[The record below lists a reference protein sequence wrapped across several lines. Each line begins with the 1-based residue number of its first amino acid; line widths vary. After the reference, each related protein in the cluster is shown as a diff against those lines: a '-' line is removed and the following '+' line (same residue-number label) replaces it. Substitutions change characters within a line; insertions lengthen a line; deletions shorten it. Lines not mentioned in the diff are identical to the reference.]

1 MSNELHRAM
10 AEVNDLN
17 RTHGVVQ
24 RGGKKYTEVSVRLE
38 AFRKHLGLV
47 AGIETHI
54 LQDTPERVVVKAQI
68 TDAVTGRVL
77 GTGHAEEFRNSS
89 NVNKT
94 SAIENAE
101 TSAIGRAL
109 ASIGLHGGSY
119 ASANEMAAIPRKES
133 AIESNQQTQAPAQ
146 APVQQYTQDD
156 NKARARAWAAK
167 AMAEIT
173 ACNSIPALRAWDAKN
188 DAAVEKL
195 RAAYPDLFNELLNH
209 YSTKEG
215 SLNAAA

>member
-1 MSNELHRAM
+1 MSNELHKAM
-10 AEVNDLN
+10 HEVNDLN
-17 RTHGVVQ
+17 RSHGIVQ

-38 AFRKHLGLV
+38 AFRKHLGLQ

-54 LQDTPERVVVKAQI
+54 LVDTPERVVIKAQI
-68 TDAVTGRVL
+68 TDAVTGRII
-77 GTGHAEEFRNSS
+77 GSGHAEEFRGSS

-119 ASANEMAAIPRKES
+119 ASANEIAAIPRKES
-133 AIESNQQTQAPAQ
+133 ALEEPQRTPAPA
-146 APVQQYTQDD
+146 PVVTEEG
-156 NKARARAWAAK
+156 NKVRARAWVAK
-167 AMAEIT
+167 AMAEISDCT
-173 ACNSIPALRAWDAKN
+173 SIPAMRAWDGKN
-188 DAAVEKL
+188 DAAVERL
-195 RAAYPDLFNELLNH
+195 RAGYPDLFNDLLNH
-209 YSTKEG
+209 YSLKEG

>member
-1 MSNELHRAM
+1 MSNELHKAM
-10 AEVNDLN
+10 SEVNDLN
-17 RTHGVVQ
+17 RSHGIVQ
-24 RGGKKYTEVSVRLE
+24 RGGKRYTEVSVRLE
-38 AFRKHLGLV
+38 AFRKHLGLQ

-54 LQDTPERVVVKAQI
+54 LIDTPERVVVKAQI
-68 TDAVTGRVL
+68 TDAVTGRII
-77 GTGHAEEFRNSS
+77 GSGHAEEFRGSS

-119 ASANEMAAIPRKES
+119 ASANEIAAIPRKES
-133 AIESNQQTQAPAQ
+133 ALGEAPQIQQS
-146 APVQQYTQDD
+146 APVVTQDD
-156 NKARARAWAAK
+156 NRAK
-167 AMAEIT
+167 AHAWVVRALAQIDD
-173 ACNSIPALRAWDAKN
+173 CKSIPELRSWDAKN

-195 RAAYPDLFNELLNH
+195 RGAYPDLFNSLLNN
-209 YSTKEG
+209 YAIKEG